1 VLIGGSFGQY
11 INIEKAVQ
19 IGLLPDLSWERF
31 HFLGNTALQGALLA
45 LLNREYRQQISEA
58 AQKMT
63 YLELSA
69 DNTFYD
75 AFTSA
80 LFLPHTDLTQ
90 FPSVAEV
97 LAEREEQTAVQQTN

>member
-11 INIEKAVQ
+11 INIENAVQ
-19 IGLLPDLSWERF
+19 IGLLPDLPWDKF

-45 LLNREYRQQISEA
+45 LLNREHRSRIGEA

-80 LFLPHTDLTQ
+80 LFLPHTDMTQ

-97 LAEREEQTAVQQTN
+97 LVKREEQAAVQQV